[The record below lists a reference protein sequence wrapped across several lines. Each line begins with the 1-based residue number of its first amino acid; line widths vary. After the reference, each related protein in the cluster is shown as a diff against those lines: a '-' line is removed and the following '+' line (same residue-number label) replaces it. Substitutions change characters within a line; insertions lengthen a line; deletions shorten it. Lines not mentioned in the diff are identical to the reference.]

1 MNYIYWVLVILLL
14 IVLADLLFFIGL
26 FQSERI
32 KAEWWEERW
41 KEERIRNGS
50 HE

>member
-1 MNYIYWVLVILLL
+1 MNYIFWVLVILLL
-14 IVLADLLFFIGL
+14 IVLAALLFFIGL
-26 FQSERI
+26 FQSERR
-32 KAEWWEERW
+32 KAECLEERW